1 MEKKESRPPAIRVRD
16 LDLESGVDELNLAE
30 FPLAAVSDR
39 FLDGAKTVVFEDTV
53 FCQDTKK
60 HLPRRL
66 TISGSDRY
74 GLPTAKDDDVLLAC
88 IQISR
93 LSDFASPEVNF
104 SRYEILKLLR
114 WADDARNYERVAT
127 SLRRWKGLTIYSD
140 RAFYDH
146 EQKSWVNRD
155 FGIFDNLTIYRRE
168 VQQGQNASGSSRFV
182 WNEVM
187 YRSFLAGY
195 LKRLDWGLYTRLESP
210 VAKRLYRFLDKRFY
224 HGNRVEIDLRD
235 LAIQKVRLSDQYN
248 VAQMKRVLLK
258 GIEEL
263 EERWDLKRLDAEKR
277 FVKEGKGRWTVIL
290 ERKPKRSRELAVELG
305 PELALPPL
313 PAAGES
319 ANQHQLAA
327 KLTSRG
333 IGPAAADEL
342 ASGYPSTDICDMIEL
357 FDWYNQRGQSRGP
370 GFLVGAIKNPKSIV
384 LPKGFESSAS
394 IAAKKA
400 AEKNRVSY
408 EREFRTQRERE
419 HAQRQQARQAAFLA
433 FWQNLSPDEQ
443 EQFEREALNAA
454 EPTKRAGYLRAMGKG
469 SNPVFEQYRSIILR
483 DHFERLGG
491 ASTPAAIEPQTGT
504 AESGVTS

>member
-1 MEKKESRPPAIRVRD
+1 MSEGKETRAAKTRVRS

-39 FLDGAKTVVFEDTV
+39 FLEGAKTVVFEDTV
-53 FCQDTKK
+53 FCQDAKQ

-127 SLRRWKGLTIYSD
+127 SLRRWKGLTVYSD

-168 VQQGQNASGSSRFV
+168 VQQGKNASGASRFV

-195 LKRLDWGLYTRLESP
+195 LKRLDWGLYTRLESS

-224 HGNRVEIDLRD
+224 HGNRVEIDLRE
-235 LAIQKVRLSDQYN
+235 LAVQKVRLSDQYN
-248 VAQMKRVLLK
+248 VAQMKRLLLK
-258 GIEEL
+258 GIAEL
-263 EERWDLKRLDAEKR
+263 EERWELKRLDAKKR
-277 FVKEGKGRWTVIL
+277 FVKEGKGRWTVLL
-290 ERKPKRSRELAVELG
+290 ERKPQRSRVVVSNTSRESVK
-305 PELALPPL
+305 PL
-313 PAAGES
+313 PLDTAS
-319 ANQHQLAA
+319 IDSQSLVTR
-327 KLTSRG
+327 LTSRG

-342 ASGYPSTDICDMIEL
+342 ATGYPQTDVCTMIEL
-357 FDWYNQRGQSRGP
+357 YDWYNQRGQSRGA
-370 GFLVGAIKNPKSIV
+370 GFLVGAIKKPESIV
-384 LPKGFESSAS
+384 FPKGFESSAS
-394 IAAKKA
+394 IAARKA
-400 AEKNRVSY
+400 AEKNRISS

-419 HAQRQQARQAAFLA
+419 HAERQNARHAAFLA
-433 FWQNLSPDEQ
+433 FWQNLSPVEKED
-443 EQFEREALNAA
+443 FERQALDSAD
-454 EPTKRAGYLRAMGKG
+454 PTKRTGYLRAMGKG
-469 SNPVFEQYRSIILR
+469 NNPVFEQYRSIILC
-483 DHFERLGG
+483 DHFERTHGIKG
-491 ASTPAAIEPQTGT
+491 PGNTGRPAARNST
-504 AESGVTS
+504 

>member
-1 MEKKESRPPAIRVRD
+1 MEKAGNKAPAIRVHD

-39 FLDGAKTVVFEDTV
+39 FLDGAKTIVFEDTV
-53 FCQDTKK
+53 FCQNAKK

-93 LSDFASPEVNF
+93 LSDFASPEVTF

-114 WADDARNYERVAT
+114 WTDDARNYERVAT

-168 VQQGQNASGSSRFV
+168 VQQGQNASCSSRFV

-195 LKRLDWGLYTRLESP
+195 LKRIDWGLYTRLDSP

-224 HGNRVEIDLRD
+224 HGNRVEIDLRE
-235 LAIQKVRLSDQYN
+235 LAVQKVRLSDQYN

-258 GIEEL
+258 GINEL
-263 EERWDLKRLDAEKR
+263 EERWDLKRMDDDKR
-277 FVKEGKGRWTVIL
+277 FQKVGKGQWSVVL
-290 ERKPKRSRELAVELG
+290 ERRPKKGAVISE
-305 PELALPPL
+305 PYSSIKADVVLPVSTI
-313 PAAGES
+313 ES
-319 ANQHQLAA
+319 SYSIVSQLI
-327 KLTSRG
+327 KRG
-333 IGPAAADEL
+333 IGPGAADEL
-342 ASGYPSTDICDMIEL
+342 ATNFPAESVRTMIEL
-357 FDWYNQRGQSRGP
+357 YDWYNQRGQPRGP
-370 GFLVGAIKNPKSIV
+370 GFLVRAIKNP
-384 LPKGFESSAS
+384 AS
-394 IAAKKA
+394 IAYPKNFQSTVSINAKKA
-400 AEKNRVSY
+400 AEKNRISI
-408 EREFRTQRERE
+408 ERDFRTQRERE
-419 HAQRQQARQAAFLA
+419 HAERQSARQRAFLA
-433 FWQNLSPDEQ
+433 FWNCLSPTEQ
-443 EQFEREALNAA
+443 EDFEREALDSA
-454 EPTKRAGYLRAMGKG
+454 EPSKRTGYLRSMGKG
-469 SNPVFEQYRSIILR
+469 TNPVFEQYRSIILC
-483 DHFERLGG
+483 DHFERTHELKSL
-491 ASTPAAIEPQTGT
+491 AQSALTHNPSIR
-504 AESGVTS
+504 SSN